1 MWADIFTD
9 FERRETLGR
18 PSDDDYACGMVQDGG
33 AGLAYMQPRARA
45 AKHFSFIHN
54 DPVTREL

>member
-18 PSDDDYACGMVQDGG
+18 PSDDDYACGMVDGG
-33 AGLAYMQPRARA
+33 AGLAYMQPRQSRQT
-45 AKHFSFIHN
+45 FFIYS
-54 DPVTREL
+54 

>member
-18 PSDDDYACGMVQDGG
+18 PSDDDYACGMVDGG
-33 AGLAYMQPRARA
+33 AGLAYMQLA
-45 AKHFSFIHN
+45 APEPPNIFHLFITT
-54 DPVTREL
+54 P